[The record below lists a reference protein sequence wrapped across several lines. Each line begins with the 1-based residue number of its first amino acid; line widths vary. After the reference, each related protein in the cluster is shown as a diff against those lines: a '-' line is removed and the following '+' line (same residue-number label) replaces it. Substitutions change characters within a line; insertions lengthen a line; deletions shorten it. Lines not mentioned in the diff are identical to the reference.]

1 MTRTFDLVER
11 TALFGEQIIELAQS
25 LPSNSVTKPLISQI
39 VRSGTSV
46 GANMAEA
53 DECDSPKEFRYRIS
67 LCRRELR
74 ETKHWLRMVVKAA
87 PTSADSARR
96 SWKEADELTRICAT
110 ISRKTNPVRS

>member
-1 MTRTFDLVER
+1 MGRTFDLVER
-11 TALFGEQIIELAQS
+11 TALFGEKIIELAQS
-25 LPSNSVTKPLISQI
+25 LPTSAVMKPLISQI

-74 ETKHWLRMVVKAA
+74 ETKHWLRMVVKAE
-87 PTSADSARR
+87 PKCADLARL
-96 SWKEADELTRICAT
+96 SWKEADELMRICST
-110 ISRKTNPVRS
+110 ISKKTKPSPK